1 MMFYY
6 QCKLE
11 KDTPD
16 GIVMETAWIEAKGAK
31 EGNRVELIGE
41 EGLWDV
47 KMVCQPPMKKVDI
60 HNHKA
65 ASGLKS
71 IHFAR

>member
-1 MMFYY
+1 MFYY

-11 KDTPD
+11 KDTPE
-16 GIVMETAWIEAKGAK
+16 GIIMETAWIEAKGAK
-31 EGNRVELIGE
+31 EGNQVELIGQ
-41 EGLWDV
+41 EGLWYV
-47 KMVCQPPMKKVDI
+47 KMVCQPPMKKTDI

-71 IHFAR
+71 IHFSR